1 MSGGEIA
8 FNQAY
13 LETGAGPSVQ
23 WARWPPMAHLL
34 APSSGGKAQLDGLRL
49 DLVQIATHELGDSFT
64 PGWLTRSQVLNALRE
79 RAAEDADKRIDVLLD
94 SRLLEEDSNNPG
106 LMRIALD
113 PIAEHLVARAR
124 MEY

>member
-1 MSGGEIA
+1 
-8 FNQAY
+8 
-13 LETGAGPSVQ
+13 
-23 WARWPPMAHLL
+23 MAHLL